1 MPEMYMQFIY
11 SAGAI
16 LFLLII
22 RWIILQILFRRVT
35 DTRLRYNWTRFSAHG
50 VAILSLIVL
59 GQIWIEHFSTLVTYL
74 GLVSAGVAIALGDLL
89 KNLAG
94 WLFIIWR
101 RPFTLGD
108 RIEMGQHAGDVIDI
122 RLFQFTILEVGNWV
136 KADQSTGRIIHIPNG
151 KIFSEH
157 LSNYFRG
164 FAFIWSELPITITFE
179 SNWRKA
185 KSLLQKVV
193 DENTEHL
200 TDVAQERIREASQ
213 RFMIYYTKLTPIVY
227 TSVLDNG
234 VCLTLRYLTEPR
246 RRRLSDEKIWEA
258 VLTVFAAEDD
268 IDFAYPTTRFF
279 DNRNEGK
286 AEA

>member
-1 MPEMYMQFIY
+1 M
-11 SAGAI
+11 
-16 LFLLII
+16 
-22 RWIILQILFRRVT
+22 
-35 DTRLRYNWTRFSAHG
+35 
-50 VAILSLIVL
+50 
-59 GQIWIEHFSTLVTYL
+59 
-74 GLVSAGVAIALGDLL
+74 
-89 KNLAG
+89 
-94 WLFIIWR
+94 
-101 RPFTLGD
+101 
-108 RIEMGQHAGDVIDI
+108 
-122 RLFQFTILEVGNWV
+122 
-136 KADQSTGRIIHIPNG
+136 
-151 KIFSEH
+151 
-157 LSNYFRG
+157 
-164 FAFIWSELPITITFE
+164 
-179 SNWRKA
+179 
-185 KSLLQKVV
+185 LQKVV